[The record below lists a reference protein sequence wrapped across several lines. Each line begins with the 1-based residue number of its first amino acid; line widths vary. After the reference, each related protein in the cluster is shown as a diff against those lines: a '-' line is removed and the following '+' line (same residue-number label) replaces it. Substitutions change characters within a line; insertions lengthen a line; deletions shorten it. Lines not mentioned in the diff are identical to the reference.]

1 MNGNCHFLYGA
12 AVGTAIAVNLNHI
25 VTILPNVT
33 ATPETATLLIMGG
46 LIGGIFPDIDNPSS
60 HMGQLSAPVSTV
72 IGAINSKVGKV
83 GSNHR
88 GILHDPTIYLLGL
101 VLSYFFFAP
110 MIGFFIGCLS
120 HLFLDM
126 FNPKGIPFLW
136 FRRISLGKFKSGE
149 MGSIIFTWFAI
160 VIAVAIGF
168 ICKYA
173 L

>member
-72 IGAINSKVGKV
+72 IGAINNKVGKLDQIIEEFFM
-83 GSNHR
+83 
-88 GILHDPTIYLLGL
+88 ILL
-101 VLSYFFFAP
+101 
-110 MIGFFIGCLS
+110 
-120 HLFLDM
+120 
-126 FNPKGIPFLW
+126 
-136 FRRISLGKFKSGE
+136 
-149 MGSIIFTWFAI
+149 
-160 VIAVAIGF
+160 F
-168 ICKYA
+168 IC
-173 L
+173 